1 MSKPVYML
9 VLGKAFTEAWHQLS
23 KEEQDNLWSKVEEVD
38 KLAGDKWVIICNSR
52 WAPCSGKIF

>member
-1 MSKPVYML
+1 ML